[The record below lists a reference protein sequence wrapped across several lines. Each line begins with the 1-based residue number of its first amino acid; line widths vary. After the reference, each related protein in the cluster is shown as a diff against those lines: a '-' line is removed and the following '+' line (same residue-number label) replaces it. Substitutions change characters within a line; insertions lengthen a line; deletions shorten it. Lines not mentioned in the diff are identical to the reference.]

1 MRLDDTACADAGSSD
16 PGPYNG
22 RVVTT
27 ALPRAVALLA
37 LLATAAGAQN
47 AAPAGARNAAP
58 KSAAAPA
65 ATQADALVRRAE
77 DARSAGRLDE
87 AAQLFRQALAARPR
101 SPEALWG
108 LGSIAYE
115 RDRHAECRD
124 AFQRLT
130 AQQPAMAAAW
140 ALRGLCE
147 FQLGAYEPAREHLD
161 QSLRRGLPPQDALGR
176 VVLYH
181 QALVLVRATGFDLAI
196 APLRALLQQQQPSPE
211 LNVACGLVLLRRP
224 LLPQAVPAADR
235 ELVAAA
241 GEAYCASLARHPEQ
255 ALPLFEALLERYPRQ
270 PYLHYGYGLALAQ
283 QGREEAVDQYRKEV
297 EINGDEPVVHV
308 ELALALLTRGRDAEA
323 IGPAERAVALAP
335 RLFAAHLA
343 LGRALVGAG
352 DLARGVRSLE
362 TAAAMAPWIP
372 AVQLALARAYAK
384 AGRKVEAEQANRRFL
399 ELEATGRAAGA
410 SAVVGQKRP

>member
-1 MRLDDTACADAGSSD
+1 
-16 PGPYNG
+16 
-22 RVVTT
+22 VT
-27 ALPRAVALLA
+27 LLA
-37 LLATAAGAQN
+37 LLTTTAGAQN
-47 AAPAGARNAAP
+47 AA
-58 KSAAAPA
+58 STSVAAPA
-65 ATQADALVRRAE
+65 ATPADALVRRAE

-130 AQQPAMAAAW
+130 AQRPAMAAAW

-147 FQLGAYEPAREHLD
+147 FQLGSYGPAREHLD
-161 QSLRRGLPPQDALGR
+161 ESLRRGLPLQDDLGR

-196 APLRALLQQQQPSPE
+196 APLRALLQVQPPTPE

-255 ALPLFEALLERYPRQ
+255 ALPRYEALLKRYPRER
-270 PYLHYGYGLALAQ
+270 YLRYGYGLALAQ
-283 QGREEAVDQYRKEV
+283 QGSEAAIEQYREEVGL
-297 EINGDEPVVHV
+297 NPDEPVVQV

-323 IGPAERAVALAP
+323 LAPAERAVRLAP
-335 RLFAAHLA
+335 GLFAAHLA
-343 LGRALVGAG
+343 FGRALVGTG
-352 DLARGVRSLE
+352 ELARGLQSLE
-362 TAAAMAPWIP
+362 TAAALAPRIP
-372 AVQLALARAYAK
+372 AVQLALARAYAQ
-384 AGRKVEAEQANRRFL
+384 AGRRADAEQANRRFL
-399 ELEATGRAAGA
+399 ELEAAGRAAGA
-410 SAVVGQKRP
+410 SAAAGQKRP